1 LEAVI
6 EVINNPGF
14 VGCVLIAVGYLS
26 VRVIRR
32 DAAAIHTL
40 VNSRLDA
47 TLDSVERLQ
56 AEVEKLGGEAAP
68 PTRKESREA
77 ADRNE

>member
-1 LEAVI
+1 MTPDV
-6 EVINNPGF
+6 VSDPGV
-14 VGCVLIAVGYLS
+14 VGAVLIAAGFLS

-56 AEVEKLGGEAAP
+56 AEVEKLGGAIAP
-68 PTRKESREA
+68 PTRRESREA
-77 ADRNE
+77 ADRNA